1 MNGQRVPKSPRVAV
15 HWPFPAGP
23 PDPIS
28 VDSALAGTPLWPPLR
43 AIFPGPSRRPAMVLA
58 GNLLAA
64 AVMAAVAVVVLGLAT
79 FGVGALWTAVVQ
91 HYP

>member
-1 MNGQRVPKSPRVAV
+1 
-15 HWPFPAGP
+15 
-23 PDPIS
+23 
-28 VDSALAGTPLWPPLR
+28 
-43 AIFPGPSRRPAMVLA
+43 MVLA

-64 AVMAAVAVVVLGLAT
+64 AVLAAVAVVVLGLAT